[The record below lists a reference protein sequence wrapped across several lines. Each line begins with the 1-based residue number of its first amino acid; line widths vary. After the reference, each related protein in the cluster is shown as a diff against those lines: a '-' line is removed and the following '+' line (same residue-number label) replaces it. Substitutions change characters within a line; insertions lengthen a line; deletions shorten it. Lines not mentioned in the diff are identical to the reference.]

1 MRRSALIVDD
11 EPQAL
16 QKLHR
21 LLGEHEDHIQIV
33 GQAADGLAAV
43 DAIER
48 FSPDVVF
55 LDIEMPGLS
64 GFGVLDSI
72 PQEQWPA
79 VVFTTAFEHYA
90 IRAFEVHA
98 VDYLLKPINRERLA
112 ECVARLDGTPP
123 HAQRAQLDE
132 ARRHRKLER
141 ILVRRASK
149 LVVISVDD
157 VAVFESENK
166 LVFVRTSE
174 RSEGEPGRAKQL
186 MNEGRFLLNVSMK
199 EIEERVDPELF
210 CRVHKQAIVRLSLVR
225 EIHALAGGQY
235 VAKLCDGYEVQVGRN
250 YAHEFRSRFG

>member
-1 MRRSALIVDD
+1 MKRSALIVDD

-21 LLGEHEDHIQIV
+21 LLGAHEDQIQIV

-43 DAIER
+43 EAIER

-72 PQEQWPA
+72 PQEEWPA

-123 HAQRAQLDE
+123 QSQRAQLDE
-132 ARRHRKLER
+132 ARRQTRLER

-149 LVVISVDD
+149 LVVIPVDE

-166 LVFVRTSE
+166 LVFVRT
-174 RSEGEPGRAKQL
+174 A
-186 MNEGRFLLNVSMK
+186 EGRFLLNMSMK
-199 EIEERVDPELF
+199 EIEERVDPNLF

-235 VAKLCDGYEVQVGRN
+235 VAKLCDGHEVQVGRN

>member
-1 MRRSALIVDD
+1 MRRSAVIVDD

-21 LLGEHEDHIQIV
+21 LLGEHDDHIQIV
-33 GQAADGLAAV
+33 GEAADWPAAV
-43 DAIER
+43 EAIER
-48 FSPDVVF
+48 CSPDVVF
-55 LDIEMPGLS
+55 LDIEMPGLN

-72 PQEQWPA
+72 PQDRWPA

-123 HAQRAQLDE
+123 QAQRAQLDE

-149 LVVISVDD
+149 LVVIAVDD

-166 LVFVRTSE
+166 LVFVRT
-174 RSEGEPGRAKQL
+174 A
-186 MNEGRFLLNVSMK
+186 EGRFVLNMSMK
-199 EIEERVDPELF
+199 EIEERVDRDLF

-235 VAKLCDGYEVQVGRN
+235 VAKLSDGYEVQVGRN
-250 YAHEFRSRFG
+250 YAHDFRSRFG

>member
-16 QKLHR
+16 QKLNR
-21 LLGEHEDHIQIV
+21 LLGEHEDQIQIV

-43 DAIER
+43 EAIER

-112 ECVARLDGTPP
+112 ECVARLDGTLPN
-123 HAQRAQLDE
+123 AQRAQLDE

-166 LVFVRTSE
+166 LVFVRT
-174 RSEGEPGRAKQL
+174 A
-186 MNEGRFLLNVSMK
+186 EGRFLLNVSMK

>member
-1 MRRSALIVDD
+1 MKRSAIIVDD

-21 LLGEHEDHIQIV
+21 LLGEHEDYIQIV
-33 GQAADGLAAV
+33 GEAADGLAAIE
-43 DAIER
+43 AIER
-48 FSPDVVF
+48 LSPDVAF

-72 PQEQWPA
+72 PQDRWPT

-90 IRAFEVHA
+90 LRAFEVHA

-123 HAQRAQLDE
+123 RAQREQLDE
-132 ARRHRKLER
+132 ARRQRKLER
-141 ILVRRASK
+141 LLVRRGSK
-149 LVVISVDD
+149 LVVIPVED
-157 VAVFESENK
+157 VAAFESENK
-166 LVFVRTSE
+166 LVFVRTT
-174 RSEGEPGRAKQL
+174 
-186 MNEGRFLLNVSMK
+186 EGRSVLNMSMR
-199 EIEERVDPELF
+199 EIEERVDGDLF

-225 EIHALAGGQY
+225 EIHAVPGGQY
-235 VAKLCDGYEVQVGRN
+235 VAKLSDGYEVQVGRN

>member
-1 MRRSALIVDD
+1 MRRSAVIVDD

-16 QKLHR
+16 AKLHR

-33 GQAADGLAAV
+33 GEASDGLAAV
-43 DAIER
+43 EAIER
-48 FSPDVVF
+48 FNPEVVF

-72 PQEQWPA
+72 PPEQWPM

-123 HAQRAQLDE
+123 QAQRAQLDE
-132 ARRHRKLER
+132 ARRQRKLER
-141 ILVRRASK
+141 ILVRRAGK
-149 LVVISVDD
+149 LVVIPVED
-157 VAVFESENK
+157 VAIFESEDK
-166 LVFVRTSE
+166 LVYVRT
-174 RSEGEPGRAKQL
+174 A
-186 MNEGRFLLNVSMK
+186 EGRFVLNMSMK
-199 EIEERVDPELF
+199 DIEDRVDGEVF
-210 CRVHKQAIVRLSLVR
+210 CRVHKQSIIRLSLVR
-225 EIHALAGGQY
+225 EIHALPGGQY
-235 VAKLCDGYEVQVGRN
+235 LARLCDGYEVQVGRN

>member
-1 MRRSALIVDD
+1 MRRAIIVDD

-33 GQAADGLAAV
+33 GEAADGVAAV
-43 DAIER
+43 EAIER
-48 FSPDVVF
+48 LSPDVVF

-64 GFGVLDSI
+64 GFGVLDAI
-72 PQEQWPA
+72 PNAQWPA
-79 VVFTTAFEHYA
+79 VVFTTAFEQYA

-112 ECVARLDGTPP
+112 ECVARLDVTPSSP
-123 HAQRAQLDE
+123 QRAQLDE
-132 ARRHRKLER
+132 ARRERKLER

-149 LVVISVDD
+149 LVVIPVED

-166 LVFVRTSE
+166 LVFMRT
-174 RSEGEPGRAKQL
+174 A
-186 MNEGRFLLNVSMK
+186 EGRFLLNMSMR
-199 EIEERVDPELF
+199 EIEERVDPGLF

-225 EIHALAGGQY
+225 EIHALPGGQY

>member
-1 MRRSALIVDD
+1 MKRSVVIVDD

-21 LLGEHEDHIQIV
+21 LLGEHEDQIHVV
-33 GQAADGLAAV
+33 GEAADGLAAV
-43 DAIER
+43 ETIEQLT
-48 FSPDVVF
+48 PDIVF

-72 PQEQWPA
+72 PQDHWPA

-112 ECVARLDGTPP
+112 ECVARLDVTPP
-123 HAQRAQLDE
+123 RAQRAQLDE
-132 ARRHRKLER
+132 ARRQRKLER

-149 LVVISVDD
+149 LVVISVDE

-166 LVFVRTSE
+166 LVFVRT
-174 RSEGEPGRAKQL
+174 A
-186 MNEGRFLLNVSMK
+186 EGRFLLNMSMK
-199 EIEERVDPELF
+199 EIEERVDPNVF
-210 CRVHKQAIVRLSLVR
+210 CRVHKQAILRLSLVR

-235 VAKLCDGYEVQVGRN
+235 MAKLCDGYEVQVGRN

>member
-1 MRRSALIVDD
+1 MRRSAIIVDD

-16 QKLHR
+16 QKLQR
-21 LLGEHEDHIQIV
+21 LLGEYEDHIHIV
-33 GQAADGLAAV
+33 GEAADGLAAV
-43 DAIER
+43 EAIER

-72 PQEQWPA
+72 PQEQWPT

-90 IRAFEVHA
+90 IRAFEVRA

-123 HAQRAQLDE
+123 QAQRAQLDD
-132 ARRHRKLER
+132 ARRQRKLER

-149 LVVISVDD
+149 LVVIPVED
-157 VAVFESENK
+157 VAVFESEDK
-166 LVFVRTSE
+166 LVYVRT
-174 RSEGEPGRAKQL
+174 A
-186 MNEGRFLLNVSMK
+186 EGRFNLNVSMK
-199 EIEERVDPELF
+199 EIEERVDPDLF
-210 CRVHKQAIVRLSLVR
+210 CRVHKQAIIRLSLVR
-225 EIHALAGGQY
+225 EIHALPGGQY
-235 VAKLCDGYEVQVGRN
+235 LAKLCDGFDVQVGRN

>member
-1 MRRSALIVDD
+1 MRRSAIIVDD

-33 GQAADGLAAV
+33 GEAADGLAAV
-43 DAIER
+43 EAIER
-48 FSPDVVF
+48 FSPDVAF

-64 GFGVLDSI
+64 GFGVLDCI
-72 PQEQWPA
+72 PQDRWPT

-90 IRAFEVHA
+90 IRAFEVRA

-112 ECVARLDGTPP
+112 ECVARLDGIPP
-123 HAQRAQLDE
+123 QAQRAQLDE
-132 ARRHRKLER
+132 ARRQRKLER
-141 ILVRRASK
+141 ILVRRGSK
-149 LVVISVDD
+149 LVVIPAGE

-166 LVFVRTSE
+166 LVFVRT
-174 RSEGEPGRAKQL
+174 A
-186 MNEGRFLLNVSMK
+186 EGRFLLNMSMK
-199 EIEERVDPELF
+199 EIEERVDADLF

-235 VAKLCDGYEVQVGRN
+235 MAKLSDGYEVQVGRN

>member
-1 MRRSALIVDD
+1 MRRSAVLVDD

-21 LLGEHEDHIQIV
+21 LLGEHEDHIEIV
-33 GQAADGLAAV
+33 GEAADGLAAV
-43 DAIER
+43 LAIER

-55 LDIEMPGLS
+55 LDIEMPGLN

-72 PQEQWPA
+72 PQDSWPM

-98 VDYLLKPINRERLA
+98 VDYLLKPINRDRLA
-112 ECVARLDGTPP
+112 ECLARLDGTAPQT
-123 HAQRAQLDE
+123 QRAQLDE
-132 ARRHRKLER
+132 ARRERKLER

-149 LVVISVDD
+149 LVVIPVDE

-166 LVFVRTSE
+166 LVFVRT
-174 RSEGEPGRAKQL
+174 A
-186 MNEGRFLLNVSMK
+186 EGRFLLNMSMK
-199 EIEERVDPELF
+199 EIEERVDPNLF
-210 CRVHKQAIVRLSLVR
+210 CRVHKQAIIRLSLVR

-235 VAKLCDGYEVQVGRN
+235 VAKLSDGYEVEVGRN
-250 YAHEFRSRFG
+250 YVHEFRPSVG

>member
-1 MRRSALIVDD
+1 MRRAIIVDD

-21 LLGEHEDHIQIV
+21 LLGEHEDHIEII
-33 GQAADGLAAV
+33 GEAADGLAAV
-43 DAIER
+43 EAIEKLT
-48 FSPDVVF
+48 PDVVF
-55 LDIEMPGLS
+55 LDIEMPGLN
-64 GFGVLDSI
+64 GFAVLDAI
-72 PQEQWPA
+72 PPTQWPA
-79 VVFTTAFEHYA
+79 VVFTTAFEQYA

-112 ECVARLDGTPP
+112 ECVGRLDATPAQ
-123 HAQRAQLDE
+123 AQRAQLDE
-132 ARRHRKLER
+132 ARRQRKLER

-149 LVVISVDD
+149 LVVIPVDD

-166 LVFVRTSE
+166 LVFVRT
-174 RSEGEPGRAKQL
+174 A
-186 MNEGRFLLNVSMK
+186 EGRFLLNMSMK
-199 EIEERVDPELF
+199 EIEERVDRDLF

-235 VAKLCDGYEVQVGRN
+235 VAILSDGYEVQVGRN

>member
-1 MRRSALIVDD
+1 MKRSAVIVDD

-21 LLGEHEDHIQIV
+21 LLEEHEDHIQIV
-33 GQAADGLAAV
+33 SEAADGLAAV
-43 DAIER
+43 QAIER

-72 PQEQWPA
+72 PQDQWPA

-123 HAQRAQLDE
+123 RAQRAQLDE
-132 ARRHRKLER
+132 ARRQRKLER

-166 LVFVRTSE
+166 LVFVRT
-174 RSEGEPGRAKQL
+174 A
-186 MNEGRFLLNVSMK
+186 EGRFLLNMSMK
-199 EIEERVDPELF
+199 EIEERVDSNLF
-210 CRVHKQAIVRLSLVR
+210 CRVHKQAIIRLSLVR

-235 VAKLCDGYEVQVGRN
+235 MAKLCDGYEVQVGRN
-250 YAHEFRSRFG
+250 YAHEFRLRFG

>member
-21 LLGEHEDHIQIV
+21 LLGEHEDHINIV
-33 GQAADGLAAV
+33 GEAADGPAAV
-43 DAIER
+43 DAIQR
-48 FSPDVVF
+48 LSPDVVF

-72 PQEQWPA
+72 PQDQWPT

-132 ARRHRKLER
+132 ARRRRKLER

-149 LVVISVDD
+149 LVVISLED

-166 LVFVRTSE
+166 LVFVRT
-174 RSEGEPGRAKQL
+174 A
-186 MNEGRFLLNVSMK
+186 EGRFLLNMSMK

-225 EIHALAGGQY
+225 EIHAVPGGQY
-235 VAKLCDGYEVQVGRN
+235 LAKLCDGYEVQVGRN

>member
-1 MRRSALIVDD
+1 MSLSAVLIDD

-21 LLGEHEDHIQIV
+21 LLGEHEDQIQIV
-33 GQAADGLAAV
+33 GEAADGLAAV
-43 DAIER
+43 EAIER
-48 FSPDVVF
+48 LSPDVVF

-72 PQEQWPA
+72 PHDRWPA

-98 VDYLLKPINRERLA
+98 VDYLLKPVNRERLA
-112 ECVARLDGTPP
+112 ECVARLDGTPRQ
-123 HAQRAQLDE
+123 AQRAQLDE
-132 ARRHRKLER
+132 ARRQRKLER
-141 ILVRRASK
+141 VLVRRSSK

-166 LVFVRTSE
+166 LVFVRT
-174 RSEGEPGRAKQL
+174 A
-186 MNEGRFLLNVSMK
+186 EGRFVLNMSMR
-199 EIEERVDPELF
+199 EIEERVDRELF

>member
-1 MRRSALIVDD
+1 MRRAIIVDD

-21 LLGEHEDHIQIV
+21 LLGEHEDHIQVI
-33 GQAADGLAAV
+33 GEAADGVAAV

-48 FSPDVVF
+48 LSPDVVF

-64 GFGVLDSI
+64 GFGVLDAI
-72 PQEQWPA
+72 PQAQWPA
-79 VVFTTAFEHYA
+79 VVFTTAFEQYA

-112 ECVARLDGTPP
+112 ECVARLDATPSP
-123 HAQRAQLDE
+123 AQQTQLDE
-132 ARRHRKLER
+132 ARRQRKLER

-149 LVVISVDD
+149 LVVIPVDD

-166 LVFVRTSE
+166 LVFVRT
-174 RSEGEPGRAKQL
+174 A
-186 MNEGRFLLNVSMK
+186 EGRFLLNMSMK
-199 EIEERVDPELF
+199 EIEERVDPDLF

-235 VAKLCDGYEVQVGRN
+235 MAKLCDGYEVQVGRN

>member
-1 MRRSALIVDD
+1 MSLSSVIVDD

-21 LLGEHEDHIQIV
+21 LLGEHDDHIHIV
-33 GQAADGLAAV
+33 GEASDGVAAV
-43 DAIER
+43 QAIER

-55 LDIEMPGLS
+55 LDIEMPGLT
-64 GFGVLDSI
+64 GFDVLDSI
-72 PQEQWPA
+72 SPDRWPT

-90 IRAFEVHA
+90 IRAFEVRA

-112 ECVARLDGTPP
+112 ECVARLDGTS
-123 HAQRAQLDE
+123 HQAQREQLDE
-132 ARRHRKLER
+132 ARRQRKLER

-149 LVVISVDD
+149 LVVIPLED

-166 LVFVRTSE
+166 LVFVRT
-174 RSEGEPGRAKQL
+174 A
-186 MNEGRFLLNVSMK
+186 EGRFLLNMSMK
-199 EIEERVDPELF
+199 EIEERVDSELF

-225 EIHALAGGQY
+225 EIHAVPGGQY
-235 VAKLCDGYEVQVGRN
+235 LAKLCDGYEVQVGRN

>member
-1 MRRSALIVDD
+1 VKRNAIIVDD

-21 LLGEHEDHIQIV
+21 LLGEHEDQIQIV

-43 DAIER
+43 EAIER
-48 FSPDVVF
+48 FSPDIVF

-72 PQEQWPA
+72 PQDQWPA

-98 VDYLLKPINRERLA
+98 VDYLLKPVNRERLA

-123 HAQRAQLDE
+123 RAQRAQLDE
-132 ARRHRKLER
+132 ARRQRKLER

-149 LVVISVDD
+149 LVVISVED

-166 LVFVRTSE
+166 LVFVRT
-174 RSEGEPGRAKQL
+174 A
-186 MNEGRFLLNVSMK
+186 EGRFLLNMSMK
-199 EIEERVDPELF
+199 EIEERVDPDLF
-210 CRVHKQAIVRLSLVR
+210 CRVHKQAIIRLSLVR

-235 VAKLCDGYEVQVGRN
+235 VAKLSDGCEVQVGRN

>member
-1 MRRSALIVDD
+1 LIVDD

-21 LLGEHEDHIQIV
+21 LLGEHQDHVEIV
-33 GQAADGLAAV
+33 GEAADGPAAV
-43 DAIER
+43 DAIQR
-48 FSPDVVF
+48 LSPDVVF

-72 PQEQWPA
+72 PQDQWPT

-123 HAQRAQLDE
+123 LAQRAQIDE
-132 ARRHRKLER
+132 ARRQRRLER

-149 LVVISVDD
+149 LVVISLED
-157 VAVFESENK
+157 VEVFESENK
-166 LVFVRTSE
+166 LVFVRT
-174 RSEGEPGRAKQL
+174 A
-186 MNEGRFLLNVSMK
+186 EGRFLLNMSMK
-199 EIEERVDPELF
+199 EIEERVDPVLF

-225 EIHALAGGQY
+225 EIHAVPGGQY
-235 VAKLCDGYEVQVGRN
+235 VAKLSDGYDVQVGRN

>member
-1 MRRSALIVDD
+1 MRRAVIVDD

-21 LLGEHEDHIQIV
+21 LLGEHGDDIEIV
-33 GQAADGLAAV
+33 GEASDGLAAV
-43 DAIER
+43 QAIER
-48 FSPDVVF
+48 FSPEVVF

-72 PQEQWPA
+72 PQERWPT

-112 ECVARLDGTPP
+112 ECVARLDRTPP
-123 HAQRAQLDE
+123 PAQRAQLDE
-132 ARRHRKLER
+132 ARRQRRLER
-141 ILVRRASK
+141 ILVRRGSK
-149 LVVISVDD
+149 LVVIPVED
-157 VAVFESENK
+157 VAVFESENR
-166 LVFVRTSE
+166 LVFVRT
-174 RSEGEPGRAKQL
+174 A
-186 MNEGRFLLNVSMK
+186 EGRFVLNVSMK
-199 EIEERVDPELF
+199 EIEERVDRDLF

-235 VAKLCDGYEVQVGRN
+235 VAKLSDGYTVQVGRN

>member
-1 MRRSALIVDD
+1 MRRSAVIVDD

-16 QKLHR
+16 HKLHR
-21 LLGEHEDHIQIV
+21 LLGEHDDHIQIV
-33 GQAADGLAAV
+33 GEAADGPAAV
-43 DAIER
+43 QVIER
-48 FSPDVVF
+48 FSPDIVF
-55 LDIEMPGLS
+55 LDIEMPGLN

-72 PQEQWPA
+72 PPDRWPA

-123 HAQRAQLDE
+123 QAQRAQLDE

-149 LVVISVDD
+149 LVVIAVDD

-166 LVFVRTSE
+166 LVFVRT
-174 RSEGEPGRAKQL
+174 A
-186 MNEGRFLLNVSMK
+186 EGRFVLNMSMK
-199 EIEERVDPELF
+199 EIEERVDRDLF

>member
-1 MRRSALIVDD
+1 MRRAVIVDD

-21 LLGEHEDHIQIV
+21 LLGEHGDDIEIV
-33 GQAADGLAAV
+33 GEASDGLAAV
-43 DAIER
+43 QAIER
-48 FSPDVVF
+48 FSPEVVF

-72 PQEQWPA
+72 PQERWPT

-112 ECVARLDGTPP
+112 ECVARLDRTPP
-123 HAQRAQLDE
+123 PAQRTQLDE
-132 ARRHRKLER
+132 ARRQRRLER
-141 ILVRRASK
+141 ILVRRGSK
-149 LVVISVDD
+149 LVVIPVED

-166 LVFVRTSE
+166 LVFVRT
-174 RSEGEPGRAKQL
+174 A
-186 MNEGRFLLNVSMK
+186 EGRFVLNVSMK
-199 EIEERVDPELF
+199 EIEERVDRDLF

-235 VAKLCDGYEVQVGRN
+235 VAKLSDGYTVQVGRN

>member
-1 MRRSALIVDD
+1 MKRSAVIVDD

-21 LLGEHEDHIQIV
+21 LLGAYEDQIQIV

-43 DAIER
+43 EAIER

-72 PQEQWPA
+72 PPEEWPA

-123 HAQRAQLDE
+123 EAQRAQLDE
-132 ARRHRKLER
+132 ARRQSRLER

-149 LVVISVDD
+149 LVVIPVDE

-166 LVFVRTSE
+166 LVFVRT
-174 RSEGEPGRAKQL
+174 A
-186 MNEGRFLLNVSMK
+186 EGRFLLNMSMK
-199 EIEERVDPELF
+199 EIEERVDPNLF

-225 EIHALAGGQY
+225 EIHALAGGQD
-235 VAKLCDGYEVQVGRN
+235 VAKLSDGHEVQVGRN